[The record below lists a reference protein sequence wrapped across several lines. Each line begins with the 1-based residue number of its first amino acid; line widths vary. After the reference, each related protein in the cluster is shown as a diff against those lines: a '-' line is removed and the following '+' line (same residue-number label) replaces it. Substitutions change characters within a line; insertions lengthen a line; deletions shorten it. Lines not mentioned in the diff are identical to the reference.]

1 MKSYKIPTIE
11 SVSPAVQEMFGTIK
25 KEKGVL
31 PNIYAF
37 IGSSENALSNFM
49 AFENSLSKSVFTA
62 KEQEA
67 IFLAVSSV
75 NGCKYCQSAHTYIAK
90 MHGFTE
96 EETVQI
102 RNGSYAN
109 GKIGAITKLA
119 ADIQRTHGKP
129 SKGLLE
135 DFFAHGYNEKALAD
149 LLSVMIFI
157 IMPNYLNNITE
168 IEIDFPL
175 VNI

>member
-1 MKSYKIPTIE
+1 MKSYTIPTRE
-11 SVSPAVQEMFGTIK
+11 NATPEVQAMFDTIK

-37 IGSSENALSNFM
+37 IGSSPNALSNFM
-49 AFENSLSKSVFTA
+49 SFENSLSKSTFSA

-67 IFLAVSSV
+67 IFLAVSSI

-102 RNGSYAN
+102 RNGSYAD

-129 SKGLLE
+129 AKELIE
-135 DFFAHGYNEKALAD
+135 NFFAQGYNEKGLAD

-168 IEIDFPL
+168 IAIDFPL